1 LKTCQLESK
10 KTYLPACW
18 HCANVASMMFVFAN
32 TKGGVGKSTLAVHLA
47 VWLHDRGRKTAL
59 LDGDKQGSSSRWI
72 AEVEPEITVVT
83 TDSPEKCLLDAQ
95 KLALSHD
102 VVIADGPA
110 GIDDLSRTLLIL
122 ADLAVLPVTPS
133 ILDVRSVQQA
143 ADILHYAQGINQGRP
158 EGRLVLNKYRRRD
171 TISRELERAAP
182 KLGVRPAKHVI
193 RDLQAYRDA
202 AQQASVVTRMG
213 RKTAHAADEITT
225 LFQELMRVRI
235 RSPRKVTRKRR
246 VANG

>member
-1 LKTCQLESK
+1 
-10 KTYLPACW
+10 
-18 HCANVASMMFVFAN
+18 MMFVFAN

-47 VWLHDRGRKTAL
+47 VWLHDQGRKTAL
-59 LDGDKQGSSSRWI
+59 LDADKQGSSSSWI
-72 AEVEPEITVVT
+72 AEVEPEITVAT
-83 TDSPEKCLLDAQ
+83 TDSPEKCLSDARG
-95 KLALSHD
+95 LARSHD
-102 VVIADGPA
+102 FVIADGPA

-122 ADLAVLPVTPS
+122 ADVAVLPVTPS

-143 ADILHYAQGINQGRP
+143 VAILQYAQGINHGRP

-171 TISRELERAAP
+171 TISRELQAVAP
-182 KLGVRPAKHVI
+182 KLGVRPTKHVI

-213 RKTAHAADEITT
+213 RKTAHAAEEMTQ
-225 LFQELMRVRI
+225 LFQELMRVRV
-235 RSPRKVTRKRR
+235 RSPRKTPARRR